1 MIMTQKER
9 IIDYIKT
16 FGGITALE
24 AMRDLGIMRLAS
36 RVTDLGKDGITIER
50 SWVNDKNRYGE
61 PVRYLRYYLPKEAQ

>member
-1 MIMTQKER
+1 MTQKER
-9 IIDYIKT
+9 ILDYIKT

>member
-1 MIMTQKER
+1 MTQKER
-9 IIDYIKT
+9 ILDYIKT

-61 PVRYLRYYLPKEAQ
+61 PMRYLRYYLPKEQTNG

>member
-1 MIMTQKER
+1 MTQKER
-9 IIDYIKT
+9 ILDYIKT

-50 SWVNDKNRYGE
+50 AWVNDKNRYGE
-61 PVRYLRYYLPKEAQ
+61 PVRYLRYYLPKEQTNG

>member
-1 MIMTQKER
+1 MTQKER
-9 IIDYIKT
+9 ILDYIKT

-61 PVRYLRYYLPKEAQ
+61 PVRYLRYYLPKEQTNG

>member
-1 MIMTQKER
+1 MTQKER
-9 IIDYIKT
+9 ILDYIKT

-50 SWVNDKNRYGE
+50 DWVNDKNRYGE
-61 PVRYLRYYLPKEAQ
+61 PVRYLRYYLPKEQTNG

>member
-1 MIMTQKER
+1 MTQKER